1 MRVTSPGRGTANK
14 WRYAQPETG
23 VVFTGFSYWQVSNAV
38 REHRSAMGLDLAEGW
53 EERFQDDLCKQNEQV
68 PCTGRKANV
77 SKRYL
82 KMDDIRRFFVTMK
95 NWKGDTVSQEEAERR
110 AKICITCPFN
120 VVVQGCWGCSNILKK
135 VVELVGNKQ
144 TSLDS
149 ALESC
154 KVCGCVLR
162 AKVWLPSDTEANAG
176 LDYPA
181 HCWQATESANSGAM

>member
-162 AKVWLPSDTEANAG
+162 AKVWLPLTPDG
-176 LDYPA
+176 LEYPA
-181 HCWQATESANSGAM
+181 HCWQATAP